1 MSDTQDAW
9 GKVGNEFTSLGARF
23 KEHYRKATSDDQAEV
38 KKGLDAF
45 AESLDR
51 ALDSLGKAVRDP
63 EVRDDAKKAGNAIV
77 EAIGASISELGEAI
91 SSKVDQASSTEPP
104 TTASAED
111 RAAAAL
117 DDVDTVIDRVQRA
130 ADGDVDTTE

>member
-45 AESLDR
+45 SESLER
-51 ALDSLGKAVRDP
+51 AVDSLGKAIRDP

-77 EAIGASISELGEAI
+77 DAIGASISELGEAI
-91 SSKVDQASSTEPP
+91 SSKVDQASSPEAP
-104 TTASAED
+104 TTGTAEEK
-111 RAAAAL
+111 AAAAL
-117 DDVDTVIDRVQRA
+117 DDVDTVMDRVQRA
-130 ADGDVDTTE
+130 ADGDAETTE